1 MIPALPRREV
11 DHRDAMLAD
20 LAWRDA
26 MRHARLEIPDPEDFA
41 QHLPLPVI
49 VALKAAWC
57 NGKEGWRVPTLKA
70 ITLRPYSLVE
80 ARGTHLSAFGIKVR
94 KVIMRWDKEELA

>member
-1 MIPALPRREV
+1 MIPDLSPREA

-26 MRHARLEIPDPEDFA
+26 MRHARLEIPDPEEFA
-41 QHLPLPVI
+41 YNLPLPVI
-49 VALKAAWC
+49 VALRTAWH